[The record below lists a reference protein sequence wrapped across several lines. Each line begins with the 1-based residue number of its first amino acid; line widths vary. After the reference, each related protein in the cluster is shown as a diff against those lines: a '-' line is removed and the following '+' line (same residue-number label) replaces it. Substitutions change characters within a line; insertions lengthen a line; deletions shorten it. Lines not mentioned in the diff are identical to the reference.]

1 MKRRGQT
8 QKKSSREEKL
18 SRILTQAELDSVH
31 RLWDELTEFSPTQ
44 TDQAQLHLM
53 QTVSNWIGADNAR
66 WHAGIRI
73 LQGRAAKGDLMHGW
87 RLQGTRAL
95 LPRSPQQVK
104 NSQGFHR
111 VKKNFQVGMNVQ
123 ALTAKAGTQ
132 FRVHVMR
139 DGFIDFNAFRKTP
152 YYRAFYRDLG
162 ITDRMWICLPLSLD
176 TESSIV
182 FDRHRPSRHF
192 TRRQA
197 AWAATAWRGLRW
209 FHRQMLLSHGLL
221 GAQSSLSPGQRR
233 MVQELLTGKP
243 EKEIAAALGL
253 SVSTTHQYVK
263 AILRHFGVNSRAS
276 LLALWLGSL

>member
-1 MKRRGQT
+1 MPDLT
-8 QKKSSREEKL
+8 QKTSSQEGKL

-31 RLWDELTEFSPTQ
+31 RLWDELAEFSPTQ
-44 TDQAQLHLM
+44 TDRAQLHLM
-53 QTVSNWIGADNAR
+53 HTISGWIGADNAR

-73 LQGRAAKGDLMHGW
+73 LQGRGAKNDPMHGW

-104 NSQGFHR
+104 ISQGFHR
-111 VKKNFQVGMNVQ
+111 VQKGFQVGMNVQ
-123 ALTAKAGTQ
+123 ALAAKAGTQ

-139 DGFIDFNAFRKTP
+139 DGFIDFDAFRKTP
-152 YYRAFYRDLG
+152 YYQTFYRDLG
-162 ITDRMWICLPLSLD
+162 ITDRMWICLPLSRD
-176 TESSIV
+176 TESVIV
-182 FDRHRPSRHF
+182 FDRHRPARHF
-192 TRRQA
+192 TNRQA
-197 AWAATAWRGLRW
+197 AWAGTAWRGLRW

-243 EKEIAAALGL
+243 EKEIATVLGL

>member
-1 MKRRGQT
+1 MSDQSQSSSYRG
-8 QKKSSREEKL
+8 EKL
-18 SRILTQAELDSVH
+18 SRILTHAELDKIH
-31 RLWDELTEFSPTQ
+31 QLWDELAEFSPAQ

-53 QTVSNWIGADNAR
+53 QTLSDWIGADNAR

-73 LQGRAAKGDLMHGW
+73 LQGRAAKGDPMHGW

-104 NSQGFHR
+104 TSQGFHR
-111 VKKNFQVGMNVQ
+111 VQKGFQVGMNVQ

-162 ITDRMWICLPLSLD
+162 ITDRMWICLPLSQD

-182 FDRHRPSRHF
+182 FDRHRQARHF

-197 AWAATAWRGLRW
+197 AWAGAAWRGLRW

-221 GAQSSLSPGQRR
+221 GVQSCLSPGQRR
-233 MVQELLTGKP
+233 LVQVLLTGKS
-243 EKEIAAALGL
+243 EKEIAAIMGL
-253 SVSTTHQYVK
+253 SVSTTHQYIK

-276 LLALWLGSL
+276 LMALWLGSR